1 MFILPPIFSIVSP
14 GEIKLTWL
22 TQLHYW
28 LRLRLTGVVKQA
40 YQEQPPPKL
49 PKQAAWSCLEFVSL
63 IVGICWDF
71 FHGTTQKVYGG
82 AQMWKLRCDVLSWGI
97 HRSFWTGCEE
107 LRPGTPVMVRWCW
120 NIISTKPLD
129 ASNVRCLT
137 VVFPKRRHVFECLWV
152 FVCFCGFG
160 ICYLGENVG
169 KCMQIYPNSWRWRIA
184 IGVPTRPRR
193 CDEGSKAAW
202 RTKS

>member
-1 MFILPPIFSIVSP
+1 VSSS
-14 GEIKLTWL
+14 KRTRNNHRQNCLS
-22 TQLHYW
+22 
-28 LRLRLTGVVKQA
+28 RLREVVSNLFPSLLG
-40 YQEQPPPKL
+40 YVGTFSMEQ
-49 PKQAAWSCLEFVSL
+49 
-63 IVGICWDF
+63 
-71 FHGTTQKVYGG
+71 HGKFMEV
-82 AQMWKLRCDVLSWGI
+82 LRCGNCDVMSCREGFI
-97 HRSFWTGCEE
+97 AVFWTGCEE